1 MFDILPKESICK
13 NCIWARK
20 PWSEKLFNEGYI
32 GCFKLLDMIKRS
44 PSVSQDIAVLRI
56 VSSGE
61 FDEAATGWVSVA
73 RLNEKVSDNAFNNI
87 LLTKGCTKCAYHE
100 TEN

>member
-1 MFDILPKESICK
+1 MPKESICK

-20 PWSEKLFNEGYI
+20 PWSEELLKKGYV
-32 GCFKLLDMIKRS
+32 GCFKHLYLIKVN
-44 PSVSQDIAVLRI
+44 PFISQDTAALRI
-56 VSSGE
+56 VNSGE

-73 RLNEKVSDNAFNNI
+73 RLNEKISDNAYNGI

>member
-1 MFDILPKESICK
+1 MQKESICK

-20 PWSEKLFNEGYI
+20 PWSETLLKEGYI
-32 GCFKLLDMIKRS
+32 GCVKHLELIKVN
-44 PSVSQDIAVLRI
+44 PFMSQYTAALRI
-56 VSSGE
+56 VNSGE
-61 FDEAATGWVSVA
+61 FDKTATGWVSVA

-87 LLTKGCTKCAYHE
+87 LLTKGCTKCAYHQ

>member
-1 MFDILPKESICK
+1 MPKESICK
-13 NCIWARK
+13 NCTWARR
-20 PWSEKLFNEGYI
+20 PWSEELLKKGYV
-32 GCFKLLDMIKRS
+32 GCFKHLDLIKEN
-44 PSVSQDIAVLRI
+44 PFVSQNTAALRI
-56 VSSGE
+56 VNSGE
-61 FDEAATGWVSVA
+61 FDDAATGWVSVA